1 VNNKVIDCIK
11 SSIDYIE
18 KNLLE
23 DIYLEDIAKN
33 ANMSV
38 SLYSKIFK
46 NLFGLTVKEYIIKR
60 RMSLAAKDLIFT
72 NDSILNIA
80 LKYGYSGYEQFSR
93 AFKKIFHISP
103 TKYRKNGI
111 YVNVFP
117 KINLI
122 LNYLDGGGFMKEMEN
137 GEVMKIL
144 KNLDGGYILD
154 VDIDRFADINENYGR
169 KAGDFVLIEV
179 SKRIKEVLEKHSI
192 KSDVIRIAADE
203 FMVIIKEKD
212 LSFIKNLTQEILER
226 MKNPVEFDSKIINM
240 SVSIGVSEFYTEL
253 GEEEVIENARNA
265 MLDAKKEGRNRF
277 KIN

>member
-1 VNNKVIDCIK
+1 MNNKVIDCIK

-103 TKYRKNGI
+103 TKY
-111 YVNVFP
+111 
-117 KINLI
+117 
-122 LNYLDGGGFMKEMEN
+122 
-137 GEVMKIL
+137 
-144 KNLDGGYILD
+144 
-154 VDIDRFADINENYGR
+154 
-169 KAGDFVLIEV
+169 
-179 SKRIKEVLEKHSI
+179 
-192 KSDVIRIAADE
+192 
-203 FMVIIKEKD
+203 
-212 LSFIKNLTQEILER
+212 
-226 MKNPVEFDSKIINM
+226 
-240 SVSIGVSEFYTEL
+240 
-253 GEEEVIENARNA
+253 
-265 MLDAKKEGRNRF
+265 
-277 KIN
+277 